1 MFVFLRAMPVFV
13 CLNTLV
19 IFLVCE
25 CYVNVVHFFNVSL
38 FHFNTDG
45 FVLYLSVYI
54 LWKIVFPHHYSNSHS
69 FLFSLVLLEGRTFW
83 RCEILKLTC
92 CFQYGGLRGN

>member
-1 MFVFLRAMPVFV
+1 MFVFLKAMPMFV

-45 FVLYLSVYI
+45 FVLYLSV
-54 LWKIVFPHHYSNSHS
+54 
-69 FLFSLVLLEGRTFW
+69 
-83 RCEILKLTC
+83 
-92 CFQYGGLRGN
+92 